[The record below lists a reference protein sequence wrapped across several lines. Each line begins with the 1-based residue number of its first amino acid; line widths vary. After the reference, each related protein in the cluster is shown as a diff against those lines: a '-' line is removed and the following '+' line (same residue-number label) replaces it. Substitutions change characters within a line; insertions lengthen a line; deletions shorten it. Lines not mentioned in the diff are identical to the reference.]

1 MALLRGPF
9 YRFVGGWNIPLRLY
23 AYRWKFGEFGQPP
36 QNWAVFPN
44 SPDNIGCDPEEF
56 LPNVLIGTNFSYTT
70 GGYGLNLLSF
80 QTLLGDTKRAILS
93 HRREILWPYSY
104 RGKFGKFGKTFRN
117 WAFFRISRI
126 ILVAPQRNF
135 WQMVFLV
142 EIPPIQLGIGPKFVS
157 PPDPLR
163 RY

>member
-1 MALLRGPF
+1 MLAFLTLYGITTRAILSLRRRVKYPLTVVCVSLEIRGI
-9 YRFVGGWNIPLRLY
+9 RTTASKLGGFP
-23 AYRWKFGEFGQPP
+23 EF
-36 QNWAVFPN
+36 
-44 SPDNIGCDPEEF
+44 PDNIGCDPEEF

-117 WAFFRISRI
+117 
-126 ILVAPQRNF
+126 
-135 WQMVFLV
+135 
-142 EIPPIQLGIGPKFVS
+142 
-157 PPDPLR
+157 
-163 RY
+163 